1 MKHAFHLSKNN
12 DEYHF
17 SIHRCNRLGEND
29 QWYSFIFDS
38 EDMETL
44 RTTVSLESKTSA
56 RHELLL
62 KRLAELEKLEAT
74 VISLAIG
81 VDKLETDAVSQRTV
95 NSVLQKA
102 VVDDRKR
109 VEVLENEN
117 KDALK
122 AHATRG
128 LLLTTMLQRLEKLE
142 SDNRYFVGDLN
153 HDTFKRIGELEAG
166 LTGHA
171 GKHMSD
177 NLVEKVKNLERFK
190 EDHIKYDAS
199 DRADLQKQCSE
210 LRFRVG
216 ALTMAL
222 NDNHEEIHKIK
233 DFLEMKG

>member
-1 MKHAFHLSKNN
+1 MKHTFHLSKNN

-44 RTTVSLESKTSA
+44 RKTVSLEDKTSA
-56 RHELLL
+56 RHELWL
-62 KRLAELEKLEAT
+62 KGHTACIEHQSKKIVELEKLEAT

-109 VEVLENEN
+109 VEALEKEN
-117 KDALK
+117 ADALK

-128 LLLTTMLQRLEKLE
+128 LLLKTMLTRLEDLE
-142 SDNRYFVGDLN
+142 
-153 HDTFKRIGELEAG
+153 K
-166 LTGHA
+166 
-171 GKHMSD
+171 
-177 NLVEKVKNLERFK
+177 FK
-190 EDHIKYDAS
+190 EDHIKYDAK
-199 DRADLQKQCSE
+199 DRADLMSQCAE
-210 LRFRVG
+210 LRFRCG
-216 ALTMAL
+216 SITMAL
-222 NDNHEEIHKIK
+222 NDNHEEIHRIK
-233 DFLEMKG
+233 NFLEMKI